1 MTFRHGVTT
10 LCDGR
15 ARGLGPYESAFVV
28 PTTSTLAYPQETV
41 LYYTYTS
48 EPPTC
53 TTEPSPDAPDATVQT
68 ANPDGGV
75 SPRDDY
81 VPCNSGSCYVY
92 AGDKGGS
99 LVNPFMRVAN

>member
-1 MTFRHGVTT
+1 
-10 LCDGR
+10 
-15 ARGLGPYESAFVV
+15 VV

-53 TTEPSPDAPDATVQT
+53 TTKPSPDAPDATVQT